1 MKKKAKSI
9 FLTFQFREFGIPYY
23 VILGLDPRISV
34 LGNFKFICDEILGS
48 SRGMTQKRRRTMTE
62 FRNDGILEFLIS
74 TLLAAQIKLLK
85 AKLYYTPSLQQYYQK
100 SQ

>member
-34 LGNFKFICDEILGS
+34 LGNFKFICDEIPRS
-48 SRGMTQKRRRTMTE
+48 SRGMIQGL
-62 FRNDGILEFLIS
+62 GILEFLGKIPPNPQKLS
-74 TLLAAQIKLLK
+74 KERMRSKKIGILLLGIMV
-85 AKLYYTPSLQQYYQK
+85 
-100 SQ
+100 

>member
-34 LGNFKFICDEILGS
+34 LGNFKFICDEIPDQVG
-48 SRGMTQKRRRTMTE
+48 G
-62 FRNDGILEFLIS
+62 
-74 TLLAAQIKLLK
+74 
-85 AKLYYTPSLQQYYQK
+85 
-100 SQ
+100 